1 MRIRLFGK
9 GGPRA
14 AEQFSYGPATKGRG
28 ARDAGDQARDLG
40 DWSAAARCY
49 AEHLASEPKDFAIW
63 VQPGNSRKEL
73 GDCNSALQA
82 FDTAIGLDDR
92 EPNVRLQKGHAL
104 KLARMIP
111 EAIASY
117 RFSVELTRRDK
128 IRRR

>member
-1 MRIRLFGK
+1 M
-9 GGPRA
+9 
-14 AEQFSYGPATKGRG
+14 
-28 ARDAGDQARDLG
+28 
-40 DWSAAARCY
+40 
-49 AEHLASEPKDFAIW
+49 
-63 VQPGNSRKEL
+63 QPGNSRKEL

-128 IRRR
+128 NPAALELATFAPEELAVENRHAYAPRLGDARDGAMATEGHQSRRNRSDIRSFERDHQLGGVVPISQ